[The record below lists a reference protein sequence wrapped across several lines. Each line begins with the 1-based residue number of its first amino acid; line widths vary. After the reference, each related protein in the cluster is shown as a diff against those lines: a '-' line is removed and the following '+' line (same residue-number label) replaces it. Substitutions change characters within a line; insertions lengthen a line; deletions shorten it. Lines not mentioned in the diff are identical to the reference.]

1 MVFDFSKDIV
11 LEDKRALLTPIIV
24 QDIIHLKDIATE
36 DAYLLKYSP
45 SQIHTPALL
54 ASYVNSAIHMRE
66 NKIRYTFTVWDKMEQ
81 AFAGSTSF
89 LNISEA
95 DDRLE
100 IGATW
105 YGRKFQ
111 RTGLNRHCKFLL
123 LSYAFEV
130 LKAVRVE
137 FRTDERNTDSR
148 TAIEKIGGIYEGTLR
163 THMLMPDSHRR
174 NTACYSILSSE
185 WMDLKNKFP
194 VA

>member
-163 THMLMPDSHRR
+163 THMLMPDGHRR
-174 NTACYSILSSE
+174 NTAFYSILNSE

>member
-1 MVFDFSKDIV
+1 VVFDFSKDIV

-163 THMLMPDSHRR
+163 THMLMPDGHRR
-174 NTACYSILSSE
+174 NTACYSILNSE

>member
-1 MVFDFSKDIV
+1 
-11 LEDKRALLTPIIV
+11 
-24 QDIIHLKDIATE
+24 
-36 DAYLLKYSP
+36 
-45 SQIHTPALL
+45 
-54 ASYVNSAIHMRE
+54 MRE
-66 NKIRYTFTVWDKMEQ
+66 NGIRYTFTVWDKMEQ

-123 LSYAFEV
+123 LSYTFEV

-163 THMLMPDSHRR
+163 THMLMPDGHRR

>member
-24 QDIIHLKDIATE
+24 QDIIHWKDIATE

-163 THMLMPDSHRR
+163 THMLMPDGHRR

>member
-163 THMLMPDSHRR
+163 THMLMPDGHRR
-174 NTACYSILSSE
+174 NTACYSILNSE